1 MLREYHGRDFT
12 DERRAET
19 RDRVAGKVPGME
31 PLRIGVLGAARISAA
46 AIVEPAHRTGAR
58 LVAVAARRRDRAEAF
73 AAEAGVERVLESY
86 QAVLDDPEVEAIYN
100 PLPNG
105 LHGPWNARAI
115 AAGKHVLSEKPFA
128 SNAAEA
134 MEVRAAAAATPLV
147 VAEAF
152 HYLYHPLMQRMIEIL
167 SSGEIG
173 ELRHVEAVMTG
184 SSPDDDPRWDLSLAG
199 GSLMDLGCYSLHAVR
214 TLGAFAGGPPELT
227 SVTGGERAGHPG
239 VDEWVTAELTYPSG
253 ISAVSR
259 CNMASAENE
268 FRLRIIGTQGE
279 VDAENFVLPH
289 LDDRINVR
297 TQPDRRAEQRV
308 ERLGTTSSYT
318 YQLQSFT
325 AAIRSGTPML
335 TDLDDA
341 VQNMELIDACYRAL
355 GMEPR
360 PRTVLDE

>member
-1 MLREYHGRDFT
+1 
-12 DERRAET
+12 
-19 RDRVAGKVPGME
+19 ME
-31 PLRIGVLGAARISAA
+31 PLRIGVLGAARISSN
-46 AIVEPAHRTGAR
+46 AIVEPARQTGTR
-58 LVAVAARRRDRAEAF
+58 LVAVAARNRDRAEVF
-73 AAEAGVERVLESY
+73 AAEAGVERVLDSY

-134 MEVRAAAAATPLV
+134 AEVRAQAAATPLV

-152 HYLYHPLMQRMIEIL
+152 HYRYHPLMQRMIDIL
-167 SSGEIG
+167 ASGEIG

-184 SSPDDDPRWDLSLAG
+184 NSPEDDPRWDLELAG
-199 GSLMDLGCYSLHAVR
+199 GSLMDLGCYSLHAIR
-214 TLGAFAGGPPELT
+214 TLGGFAGGPPKLT

-239 VDEWVTAELTYPSG
+239 VDEWVTAEVAYPSG

-259 CNMASAENE
+259 CNMASEVNE
-268 FRLRIIGTQGE
+268 FRLRIIGTEGE
-279 VDAENFVLPH
+279 ADAENFVLPH

-297 TQPDRRAEQRV
+297 TETDGSPEQRV
-308 ERLGTTSSYT
+308 ERLGTKTSYT
-318 YQLQSFT
+318 YQLESFT

-341 VQNMELIDACYRAL
+341 VANMELIDACYQWL
-355 GMEPR
+355 GMPLR
-360 PRTVLDE
+360 PRSVLDD

>member
-1 MLREYHGRDFT
+1 
-12 DERRAET
+12 
-19 RDRVAGKVPGME
+19 ME
-31 PLRIGVLGAARISAA
+31 PLRIGVLGAARISAE
-46 AIVEPAHRTGAR
+46 AIVEPARLTGTR
-58 LVAVAARRRDRAEAF
+58 LVAVAARQRDRAEAF
-73 AAEAGVERVLESY
+73 AAEAGVERVLDSY

-134 MEVRAAAAATPLV
+134 AEVRAAAADTSLV
-147 VAEAF
+147 VVEAF

-184 SSPDDDPRWDLSLAG
+184 SSPEGDPRWDLALAG
-199 GSLMDLGCYSLHAVR
+199 GSLMDLGCYSLHAIR
-214 TLGAFAGGPPELT
+214 ALGGFAGGSPQLT

-239 VDEWVTAELTYPSG
+239 VDEWVTAELVYPSG

-259 CNMASAENE
+259 CNMASEQNE

-279 VDAENFVLPH
+279 VDAENFVKPQE
-289 LDDRINVR
+289 DDRINVR
-297 TQPDRRAEQRV
+297 TQPDGRPGQRV
-308 ERLGTTSSYT
+308 EQAGTKTSYT
-318 YQLQSFT
+318 YQLESFV

-341 VQNMELIDACYRAL
+341 VANMELIDACYREL
-355 GMEPR
+355 GMPPR
-360 PRTVLDE
+360 PRSVLAG